1 MGLGILF
8 CGRVGIVDVGVGV
21 GVVVRMGC
29 VVDGGE
35 WI

>member
-21 GVVVRMGC
+21 GVVLMVGSKFERK
-29 VVDGGE
+29 
-35 WI
+35 